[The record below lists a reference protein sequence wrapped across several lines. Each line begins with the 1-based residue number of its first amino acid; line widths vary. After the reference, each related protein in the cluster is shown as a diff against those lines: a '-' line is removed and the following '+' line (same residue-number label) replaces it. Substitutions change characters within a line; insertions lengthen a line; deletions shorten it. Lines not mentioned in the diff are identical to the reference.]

1 MLSLNHLNK
10 KSIIS
15 KKAYLRAVVITFVTV
30 ALHDAHRQTKVSFDL
45 TVKF

>member
-1 MLSLNHLNK
+1 LSLNHLNK

-15 KKAYLRAVVITFVTV
+15 KQAYLRAVVITFGTV
-30 ALHDAHRQTKVSFDL
+30 AIHGAHRQTKVSFEL